1 MDLCSNPAANWELP
15 LLILWFSSWVSGVIP
30 RDSQWEPDRL
40 LWVVASVSSGGL
52 VTLGSCL
59 GTRPVWS
66 SGVYVGLKE
75 GQAGPAL
82 VLSLQ
87 FQFWFGSSQ
96 QFRAEVPSA
105 AVAATSVVGHKEQQ
119 PLPVSSCPHPST
131 SHYSPLKISS
141 CWATFVKQTI
151 APLCRDCEMLR
162 FYHKK
167 NWGLCR
173 IAGRRR
179 AD

>member
-30 RDSQWEPDRL
+30 WDSQWEPDRL

-105 AVAATSVVGHKEQQ
+105 AVAALQLLVTRSSNHCPCPPAPIPVQVTTHLWKF
-119 PLPVSSCPHPST
+119 LPVGPR
-131 SHYSPLKISS
+131 L
-141 CWATFVKQTI
+141 
-151 APLCRDCEMLR
+151 
-162 FYHKK
+162 
-167 NWGLCR
+167 
-173 IAGRRR
+173 
-179 AD
+179 